1 LHPKKIL
8 FMEWFIDLLTKE
20 SIAHTILLY
29 SFVISL
35 GVLLGKIKI
44 GSVSLGVTFVLF
56 VGIAV
61 GHFGFTVEAE
71 TLHFIKEFGLILFIF
86 SIGLQVG
93 PGFFSSFKKDGSLL
107 NLLAFGIVLL
117 GIITALSIYYIA
129 AGRIEI
135 PMIVGILSGAV
146 TNTPGLGA
154 AQEALRQL
162 CEARQQVDI
171 PEIALGYAVA
181 YPLGVVGTIL
191 AILLIRAIFKIKL
204 DKENE
209 VASLNEKGKDK
220 PQRLSVKITN
230 QSICGKTLLECK
242 EIIGRKFVISR
253 LMHEG
258 KTIIPAGNTV
268 FSKDDVILAICTEQ
282 DFDAIVTFFGERTEM
297 EWETQNTQLVSR
309 RIVITQ
315 NNINGKTIGD
325 LQLRTLYGINITR
338 VNRSGIDLLGRPDL
352 VLQVGDRVMVVGELD
367 AIKKVE
373 PLLGNTLKRLNEPH
387 IITIFFGILVG
398 ILVGCIPFYFPGMPM
413 PAKLGLAGGPLI
425 IAILLGRFGYKI
437 KLITYT
443 TQSANLML
451 REIGICLFLAS
462 VGISSGGKFMETVFS
477 GDGLLWIGCGFLI
490 TFIPVFLIG
499 MIGRLCFKLNYFTLI
514 GMIAGSTTNPPAL
527 AYSSSIATNDQ
538 PAVAYSTVYPLTMF
552 LRIISAQILIL
563 ALA

>member
-1 LHPKKIL
+1 
-8 FMEWFIDLLTKE
+8 MEWFIDLLTKE
-20 SIAHTILLY
+20 SIAHTLLLY

-35 GVLLGKIKI
+35 GVLLGKIKV
-44 GSVSLGVTFVLF
+44 GSISLGVTFVLF

-61 GHFGFTVEAE
+61 GHFGFTVEHDI
-71 TLHFIKEFGLILFIF
+71 LHFIKEFGLILFIF

-93 PGFFSSFKKDGSLL
+93 PSFFSSFKKDGSVL

-117 GIITALSIYYIA
+117 GIVTTVVIYYIA
-129 AGRIEI
+129 DGRIEL
-135 PMIVGILSGAV
+135 PMIVGVMSGAV

-154 AQEALRQL
+154 AQEALRQV
-162 CEARQQVDI
+162 CEMRGVSDVPQ
-171 PEIALGYAVA
+171 IALGYAVA
-181 YPLGVVGTIL
+181 YPLGVIGVLL
-191 AILLIRAIFKIKL
+191 AMLVIRAIFRIKL

-209 VASLNEKGKDK
+209 GLAVSESAENK
-220 PQRLSVKITN
+220 PNRISIKITN
-230 QSICGKTLLECK
+230 QALCGKTLQECK
-242 EIIGRKFVISR
+242 DLIGRKFVVSR
-253 LMHEG
+253 VLHEG
-258 KTIIPAGNTV
+258 QTIVPTANTKLV
-268 FSKDDVILAICTEQ
+268 LGDSILVVCTLP
-282 DFDAIVTFFGERTEM
+282 DIDAIVTFCGERIEM

-325 LQLRTLYGINITR
+325 LQLRSNFGVNITR
-338 VNRSGIDLLGRPDL
+338 INRSGIDLIGRPDL

-367 AIKKVE
+367 AIKKAEAV
-373 PLLGNTLKRLNEPH
+373 LGNTLKRLNEPH

-425 IAILLGRFGYKI
+425 VAILLGRFGYKI

-462 VGISSGGKFMETVFS
+462 VGISSGGKFVETVVS
-477 GDGLLWIGCGFLI
+477 GDGLLWIGVGFLI
-490 TFIPVFLIG
+490 TFIPTFVIG
-499 MIGRLCFKLNYFTLI
+499 CIGRLCFKLNYLTLI
-514 GMIAGSTTNPPAL
+514 GMIAGSSTNPPAL

-552 LRIISAQILIL
+552 LRIISAQMLIL
-563 ALA
+563 FLA

>member
-1 LHPKKIL
+1 M
-8 FMEWFIDLLTKE
+8 FMEWLIDLLTKE
-20 SIAHTILLY
+20 SIAHTLLLY

-71 TLHFIKEFGLILFIF
+71 ILHFIKEFGLILFIF

-117 GIITALSIYYIA
+117 GIVVTLAIYYIA
-129 AGRIEI
+129 NGRIAL
-135 PMIVGILSGAV
+135 PMAVGILSGAV

-154 AQEALRQL
+154 AQEALRQIGNDT
-162 CEARQQVDI
+162 DI
-171 PEIALGYAVA
+171 AVGYAVA
-181 YPLGVVGTIL
+181 YPLGVIGT
-191 AILLIRAIFKIKL
+191 LLTFLLLRAVFRIKL

-209 VASLNEKGKDK
+209 AAALNEGGTDK
-220 PQRLSVKITN
+220 PQRLSIKITN
-230 QSICGKTLLECK
+230 QSICGKTLSECK
-242 EIIGRKFVISR
+242 GIIGRKFVISR
-253 LMHEG
+253 LLHNG
-258 KTIIPAGNTV
+258 KTIIPTSDTV
-268 FSKDDVILAICTEQ
+268 FEKDDTILVISSEH
-282 DFDAIVTFFGERTEM
+282 DFEAIVAFFGETTEM

-325 LQLRTLYGINITR
+325 LHLRTLYGINITR

-398 ILVGCIPFYFPGMPM
+398 ILAGSIPVYFPGMPM

-462 VGISSGGKFMETVFS
+462 VGISSGSKFLDTVVS

-490 TFIPVFLIG
+490 TFLPIFIIG
-499 MIGRLCFKLNYFTLI
+499 IIGRLCFKLNYFTLI

-527 AYSSSIATNDQ
+527 AYSGSIATNDQ

-563 ALA
+563 AFA